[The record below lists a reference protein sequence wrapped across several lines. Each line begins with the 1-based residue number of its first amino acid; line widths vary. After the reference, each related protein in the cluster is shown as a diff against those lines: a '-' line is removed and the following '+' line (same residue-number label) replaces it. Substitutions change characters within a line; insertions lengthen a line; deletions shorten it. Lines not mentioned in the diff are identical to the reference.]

1 MNPYPD
7 ALPFRRK
14 ISPLAGLMFLE
25 VLTDSLFLCLAS
37 FVCGGALPFPGGGG
51 PALPFI
57 CFALPYVLFQM
68 PSGFLADRLP
78 KRFIIQISRIAELA
92 ILGCCAWLCHR
103 DGPSPE
109 IFPVMLFLL
118 STKAAFFN
126 PALNGILPET
136 FSEEDLSPANGQI
149 GFVLFLAVAFSAPL
163 CFLFLPLQNG
173 IRRCL
178 DFLILLSICSF
189 FLSFRVVPTIS
200 AIQWKKEKK
209 YPAKRA
215 FFIGWRAV
223 FRSRQMVLC
232 ALGDGF
238 FLAVGASLIYL
249 IAVLVLKRTEHPGL
263 SLYITCMAPIL
274 GMSAGCR
281 LAGRL
286 SKHKIELGLI
296 PIGAFLVAVCLPG
309 AAFFHGPLSVFRIA
323 IPGFYAET
331 IAIFPWVLFALFAAG
346 IGGGLFVVP
355 LRAYFQHRVAPEA
368 CGAALNA
375 NNVLCF
381 LLVVAL
387 DFLVR
392 RAVPFSGEGTFF
404 SPEGMI
410 TLLGAVTFLVTLF
423 SMWALPD
430 FFLRFLIISLGNV
443 SYRTVIRGAENI
455 PDRGPALLLSNH
467 VSLIDSVL
475 ISACT
480 SRRIRF
486 LMQENYYQF
495 PLIRLIAQITGF
507 IRVPGFGRGKELHRM
522 FADVQDSLRRG
533 DIICVFPEGRMTRNG
548 AMGVFKAGFF
558 RMIPD
563 DLNVPVIPVCIG
575 NVWGSVF
582 SWYGGRLS
590 PLRFPR
596 EVPYA
601 AQVSFGR
608 PLSPGFTPFDVRQK
622 IAELAAESCM
632 DRLPRERVIHYIAL
646 RDAAT
651 HPFRVRMR
659 DFGGESYSMLRTAR
673 HAILLSR
680 TIRDL
685 LDSDTRYVGILMP
698 NSCLEAVTLLASLYA
713 DHVPAPLNP
722 TAPAPV
728 LAESIRKAGIT
739 HVFTSRA
746 FYDRAKSL
754 IPEHVSL
761 IEADEI
767 LKKVPRWKRDLLSAA
782 ILLFPYRELMTLIAP
797 RSSDDVFGTGVL
809 LFSSGSTG
817 NPKGVMLSHHSMY
830 TNVRATAAAFCA
842 RRGEDHIVGN
852 LPLFHSFG
860 LNIGFWLPI
869 LQGCQVTYTESP
881 LDGAGMGRL
890 LETHRPTLLFAT
902 PSFLHT
908 YLRRCSAEQFR
919 SVRLVST
926 GAEKLRQDT
935 RTRYRQMTG
944 REVVEAYGCTELSP
958 VVSINLAPSLN
969 ELGLVTGKEDSI
981 GVALSN
987 ISVRVVDPLTHEPL
1001 PPGSEGILFVKGPNI
1016 MQGYLNE
1023 PEKTRA
1029 VLYDGYYDTGDV
1041 VRMDPAGYMN
1051 ICGRLSRFS
1060 KIAGEMVP
1068 HEMVERIINE
1078 MFDLGKRAVAVCG
1091 MPDPVKGEALLVLY
1105 TDDMPMTPAEVV
1117 EQLREKSISNLWI
1130 PKAVNFHRIP
1140 EIPLLGSGKLDLAAL
1155 RRYGEQFF
1163 PGSPRPAA
1171 SAASKDAPKI

>member
-1 MNPYPD
+1 MVPYPD
-7 ALPFRRK
+7 AVPVPRR

-25 VLTDSLFLCLAS
+25 VLTDSVFLCLAS
-37 FVCGGALPFPGGGG
+37 FVCGGALPFPGGG
-51 PALPFI
+51 PTLPFL
-57 CFALPYVLFQM
+57 CFALPYILFQM

-78 KRFIIQISRIAELA
+78 KRSIIQICRIAELV
-92 ILGCCAWLCHR
+92 ILGVTLWLCR
-103 DGPSPE
+103 ISGPTPG
-109 IFPVMLFLL
+109 IVLTAFFLL

-136 FSEEDLSPANGQI
+136 FPEEELSPANGHVVS
-149 GFVLFLAVAFSAPL
+149 VLFLAAAIAAPL
-163 CFLFLPLQNG
+163 SFLCVSFTGGSVLCLFFLV
-173 IRRCL
+173 
-178 DFLILLSICSF
+178 LLSAGSF
-189 FLSFRVVPTIS
+189 LLSLRVVPTVS
-200 AIQWKKEKK
+200 AIQWRKEKK
-209 YPAKRA
+209 YPAKAA

-223 FRSRQMVLC
+223 FRSRQMILC
-232 ALGDGF
+232 TLGDGF
-238 FLAVGASLIYL
+238 FMAVGASLIYL
-249 IAVLVLKRTEHPGL
+249 IALIVLKRTERPGI
-263 SLYITCMAPIL
+263 SLYLTCMAPIL
-274 GMSAGCR
+274 GMAAGSR
-281 LAGRL
+281 LTGRL
-286 SKHKIELGLI
+286 SRHKIELGLI
-296 PIGAFLVAVCLPG
+296 PIGAFIVAVCLPV
-309 AAFFHGPLSVFRIA
+309 AAFLHGPLSVFRIS
-323 IPGFYAET
+323 IPGFYSET
-331 IAIFPWVLFALFAAG
+331 IRIFPFVLFSLFAAG

-368 CGAALNA
+368 SGAALNV

-381 LLVVAL
+381 LLVVSL
-387 DFLVR
+387 DLIVR
-392 RAVPFSGEGTFF
+392 KTVPPSGETFL

-410 TLLGAVTFLVTLF
+410 TILGAATFLVTIF

-430 FFLRFLIISLGNV
+430 FFLRFLIISLGNI

-475 ISACT
+475 ISAYT

-486 LMQENYYQF
+486 LMQEDYYQF
-495 PLIRLIAQITGF
+495 PAIRLIARITGF
-507 IRVPGFGRGKELHRM
+507 IRVPGFGRGKELNRM
-522 FADVQDSLRRG
+522 FSDVQDALRRG
-533 DIICVFPEGRMTRNG
+533 EIICAFPEGRMTRNG
-548 AMGVFKAGFF
+548 AMGVFKAGFL
-558 RMIPD
+558 RMIPE
-563 DLNVPVIPVCIG
+563 DLDVPVIPVCIG
-575 NVWGSVF
+575 DVWGSIF
-582 SWYGGRLS
+582 SWYGGRLA
-590 PLRFPR
+590 PFRFPR
-596 EVPYA
+596 EVPYSA
-601 AQVSFGR
+601 RISFGS
-608 PLSPGFTPFDVRQK
+608 PLPRGFTPFDVRQK
-622 IAELAAESCM
+622 IAELAADSSM
-632 DRLPRERVIHYIAL
+632 FRQPRERVIHYVAL
-646 RDAAT
+646 RDAAA
-651 HPFRVRMR
+651 HPFRIRMR
-659 DFGGESYSMLRTAR
+659 DFGGRSYTMLRTAC

-685 LDSDTRYVGILMP
+685 LASDTRYVGILMP
-698 NSCLEAVTLLASLYA
+698 NSCLEAITLLASLYS
-713 DHVPAPLNP
+713 DHVPSPLNP
-722 TAPAPV
+722 TAPGSVVAG
-728 LAESIRKAGIT
+728 AIRKAGMT

-746 FYDRAKSL
+746 FFERAKTLVPEDVRL
-754 IPEHVSL
+754 IA
-761 IEADEI
+761 ADEI
-767 LKKVPRWKRDLLSAA
+767 LENMPRWKKSLLSAA
-782 ILLFPYRELMTLIAP
+782 ILLLPYRELMPLIAP
-797 RSSDDVFGTGVL
+797 RSADDVFGTGVL

-817 NPKGVMLSHHSMY
+817 DPKGVMLSHHSMY
-830 TNVRATAAAFCA
+830 TNVQATASAFCA
-842 RRGEDHIVGN
+842 RRGEDHVVGN

-908 YLRRCSAEQFR
+908 YLRRCTADQFR

-926 GAEKLRQDT
+926 GAEKLRRDT
-935 RTRYRQMTG
+935 REKYRLMTG

-969 ELGLVTGKEDSI
+969 DLGRIIGKEDSI

-987 ISVRVVDPLTHEPL
+987 ISVRVVDPITKEPL

-1023 PEKTRA
+1023 PEKTRT
-1029 VLYDGYYDTGDV
+1029 VLHDGYYDTGDV

-1078 MFDLGKRAVAVCG
+1078 MFGLEKRVVAVCG

-1117 EQLREKSISNLWI
+1117 EQLRERSISNLWI

-1140 EIPLLGSGKLDLAAL
+1140 EIPLLGSGKLDLASL

-1163 PGSPRPAA
+1163 PGGPE
-1171 SAASKDAPKI
+1171 K

>member
-7 ALPFRRK
+7 AVPFRRR

-25 VLTDSLFLCLAS
+25 VLTDSAFLCMAS
-37 FVCGGALPFPGGGG
+37 FACGGSLPFPGGGG
-51 PALPFI
+51 PTLPFI
-57 CFALPYVLFQM
+57 CFALPYILFQM

-78 KRFIIQISRIAELA
+78 KRFIIQISRIAELV
-92 ILGCCAWLCHR
+92 ILGVCLWLCR
-103 DGPSPE
+103 KFEPAPAV
-109 IFPVMLFLL
+109 ILPTLFLL

-136 FSEEDLSPANGQI
+136 FPEEELSPANGHI
-149 GFVLFLAVAFSAPL
+149 GFVLFLAVAVSAPL
-163 CFLFLPLQNG
+163 SLLFFPFQDG
-173 IRRCL
+173 MFRCL
-178 DFLILLSICSF
+178 CLLTLFSACSF

-200 AIQWKKEKK
+200 AIQWKKERK
-209 YPAKRA
+209 YPAKQA
-215 FFIGWRAV
+215 LFVGWRAV
-223 FRSRQMVLC
+223 FRSPQMILC
-232 ALGDGF
+232 TLGDGF
-238 FLAVGASLIYL
+238 FLAMGASLIYL
-249 IAVLVLKRTEHPGL
+249 IAVIVLKRTELPGV
-263 SLYITCMAPIL
+263 SMYITCMAPIL
-274 GMSAGCR
+274 GMAAGCH
-281 LAGRL
+281 LTGRF
-286 SKHKIELGLI
+286 SRHKIELGLI
-296 PIGAFLVAVCLPG
+296 PIGAFIVAVCLPV
-309 AAFFHGPLSVFRIA
+309 AAFMHGPLTVFRVS
-323 IPGFYAET
+323 IPGFYSET
-331 IAIFPWVLFALFAAG
+331 IAIYPCVLFSLFIAG

-368 CGAALNA
+368 CGAALNV

-381 LLVVAL
+381 LLVVVL
-387 DFLVR
+387 DFIVR
-392 RAVPFSGEGTFF
+392 ETVPISGEGAHL

-410 TLLGAVTFLVTLF
+410 TLLGAATFLVTIF
-423 SMWALPD
+423 SMWLLPD
-430 FFLRFLIISLGNV
+430 FFLRFLIISLGNI
-443 SYRTVIRGAENI
+443 SYRIVIRGAENI

-486 LMQENYYQF
+486 LMQEDYYQF
-495 PLIRLIAQITGF
+495 PVIRLVARITGF

-522 FADVQDSLRRG
+522 FSDVQEALRRG
-533 DIICVFPEGRMTRNG
+533 DIICAFPEGRMTRNG
-548 AMGVFKAGFF
+548 AMGVFKAGFL

-563 DLNVPVIPVCIG
+563 DLDVPVIPVCIG
-575 NVWGSVF
+575 DIWGSVF
-582 SWYGGRLS
+582 SWYGGRLV
-590 PLRFPR
+590 PFRFPR
-596 EVPYA
+596 EVPYSA
-601 AQVSFGR
+601 RVSFGR
-608 PLSPGFTPFDVRQK
+608 PLPRGFTPFDVRQK
-622 IAELAAESCM
+622 IAELAADSSM
-632 DRLPRERVIHYIAL
+632 FRQPRERVIHYVAL
-646 RDAAT
+646 REAAT
-651 HPFRVRMR
+651 HPFRVCMR
-659 DFGGESYSMLRTAR
+659 DFGGRAYSSLRTACFS
-673 HAILLSR
+673 ILLSR
-680 TIRDL
+680 TIRKL

-698 NSCLEAVTLLASLYA
+698 NSCLEAMTILASLYS
-713 DHVPAPLNP
+713 DHVPSPLNP
-722 TAPAPV
+722 TAPASV
-728 LAESIRKAGIT
+728 LAESIRKAGMT

-746 FYDRAKSL
+746 FFERARSL
-754 IPEHVSL
+754 VPEDVRL
-761 IEADEI
+761 IAADEI
-767 LKKVPRWKRDLLSAA
+767 LENTSRWKRGLLSAA
-782 ILLFPYRELMTLIAP
+782 ILLLPYRELMTLIAP
-797 RSSDDVFGTGVL
+797 QSADDVFGTCVL

-830 TNVRATAAAFCA
+830 TNVKATAAAFCA

-908 YLRRCSAEQFR
+908 YLRRCTADQFR

-926 GAEKLRQDT
+926 GAEKLRRDT
-935 RTRYRQMTG
+935 RERYRRMTG

-969 ELGLVTGKEDSI
+969 ELGRIVGKEDSI

-987 ISVRVVDPLTHEPL
+987 ISVRVVDPITREPL
-1001 PPGSEGILFVKGPNI
+1001 PPDSEGILFVKGPNV

-1041 VRMDPAGYMN
+1041 VRMDSAGYMN

-1078 MFDLGKRAVAVCG
+1078 MFDLGKRVVAVCG

-1105 TDDMPMTPAEVV
+1105 TDDMPMTPVEVV
-1117 EQLREKSISNLWI
+1117 EQLRERSISNLWI

-1140 EIPLLGSGKLDLAAL
+1140 EIPLLGSGKLDLASL

-1163 PGSPRPAA
+1163 PGNPGS
-1171 SAASKDAPKI
+1171 SADVPEK